1 MNIFPP
7 AWLVTSLLWFQSVTK
22 FPEFVNAHGWTWA
35 AGETVHFMGLC
46 LLMGTIGA
54 FDLRLLGMA
63 KALPIGPLQ
72 RLLPWGVLGFG
83 ICAATGLFFI
93 LGNYWSANAYFNN
106 IAFKWK
112 MAMIVL
118 AGVNVCVFNLS
129 GMTRAVAMMG
139 AGASAPIGAK
149 LVAGASLFIWA
160 TVIFWGR
167 FLPILGDAF

>member
-1 MNIFPP
+1 MDIFPP
-7 AWLVTSLLWFQSVTK
+7 AWLVAGLLWFQNATK
-22 FPEFVNAHGWTWA
+22 FPAFVNAHGWTWA
-35 AGETVHFMGLC
+35 AAETVHFMGLC

-54 FDLRLLGMA
+54 FDLRLLGIA
-63 KALPIGPLQ
+63 KSLPIGPLQ
-72 RLLPWGVLGFG
+72 RLLPWGVFGFG

-93 LGNYWSANAYFNN
+93 LGNFWSSNAYFNN

-112 MAMIVL
+112 MSMLVL
-118 AGVNVCVFNLS
+118 AGLNVAVFNLS
-129 GMTRAVAMMG
+129 GMNRSVAMMG

>member
-1 MNIFPP
+1 MSLFPP
-7 AWLVTSLLWFQSVTK
+7 AWLVSGLLWFQGVTK
-22 FPEFVNAHGWTWA
+22 FPEFVNAHGWIWA

-63 KALPIGPLQ
+63 KGLAIGPLQ

-83 ICAATGLFFI
+83 ICFATGLLFI
-93 LGNYWSANAYFNN
+93 LGNYWSSNAYFNN

-112 MAMIVL
+112 MATILL
-118 AGVNVCVFNLS
+118 AGVNVAVFNLS
-129 GMTRAVAMMG
+129 GMNRAVAAMG

-149 LVAGASLFIWA
+149 IIAGTSLFLWA